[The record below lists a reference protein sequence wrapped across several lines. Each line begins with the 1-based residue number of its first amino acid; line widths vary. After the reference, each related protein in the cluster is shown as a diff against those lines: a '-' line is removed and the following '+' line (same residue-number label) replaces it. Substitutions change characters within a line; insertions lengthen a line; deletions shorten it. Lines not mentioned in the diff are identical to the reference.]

1 MYAHIRTCS
10 YEKQI
15 NLQETELKCIK
26 LQIRPHFFLN
36 AMTTISSLSQQGKN
50 KEIESYIS
58 ALSKNIRYMFR
69 AGLHTVSLQEEV
81 THVENYFEMQELKYP
96 GCVFYYIDINPEVRE
111 WKIPQ
116 MIIHTI
122 IENEYKYA
130 VNINQML
137 TILIKASKADVN
149 GEEMLYVEVEDDG
162 AGYPKEV
169 LQFFENQENTISKT
183 GERVG
188 LKSVKRMMELM
199 YEREGL
205 FTISNIEPHGCK
217 NTFRIPAHAVQEMK
231 EQKQIKMD

>member
-1 MYAHIRTCS
+1 M
-10 YEKQI
+10 
-15 NLQETELKCIK
+15 K

-50 KEIESYIS
+50 KEIENYIS

-96 GCVFYYIDINPEVRE
+96 GCVFYYIDIDPEVRE

-149 GEEMLYVEVEDDG
+149 GEEMLYLEVEDDG

-169 LQFFENQENTISKT
+169 LHFFENQENTISKT

-217 NTFRIPAHAVQEMK
+217 NVFLIPAHAVQEMK

>member
-1 MYAHIRTCS
+1 
-10 YEKQI
+10 
-15 NLQETELKCIK
+15 
-26 LQIRPHFFLN
+26 
-36 AMTTISSLSQQGKN
+36 
-50 KEIESYIS
+50 
-58 ALSKNIRYMFR
+58 MFR

-169 LQFFENQENTISKT
+169 LQFFENQENTIFKRQ
-183 GERVG
+183 G
-188 LKSVKRMMELM
+188 SV
-199 YEREGL
+199 
-205 FTISNIEPHGCK
+205 
-217 NTFRIPAHAVQEMK
+217 
-231 EQKQIKMD
+231 

>member
-1 MYAHIRTCS
+1 
-10 YEKQI
+10 
-15 NLQETELKCIK
+15 
-26 LQIRPHFFLN
+26 
-36 AMTTISSLSQQGKN
+36 
-50 KEIESYIS
+50 
-58 ALSKNIRYMFR
+58 MFR

-169 LQFFENQENTISKT
+169 LNF
-183 GERVG
+183 
-188 LKSVKRMMELM
+188 LKIRKIRFQRQGSV
-199 YEREGL
+199 
-205 FTISNIEPHGCK
+205 
-217 NTFRIPAHAVQEMK
+217 
-231 EQKQIKMD
+231 

>member
-1 MYAHIRTCS
+1 M
-10 YEKQI
+10 
-15 NLQETELKCIK
+15 
-26 LQIRPHFFLN
+26 
-36 AMTTISSLSQQGKN
+36 
-50 KEIESYIS
+50 
-58 ALSKNIRYMFR
+58 
-69 AGLHTVSLQEEV
+69 SLQEEV

-183 GERVG
+183 G
-188 LKSVKRMMELM
+188 SV
-199 YEREGL
+199 
-205 FTISNIEPHGCK
+205 
-217 NTFRIPAHAVQEMK
+217 
-231 EQKQIKMD
+231 